1 MTAQQLAS
9 QIIAWL
15 RTAIALLILVSIA
28 AELVRTLGVQLPIR
42 SLGHIELAYL
52 AGAYWLTK

>member
-1 MTAQQLAS
+1 MTAQQVIA

-28 AELVRTLGVQLPIR
+28 AELVRILGVQLPIR
-42 SLGHIELAYL
+42 SIGHVELAYL

>member
-42 SLGHIELAYL
+42 SLDHIELAYL